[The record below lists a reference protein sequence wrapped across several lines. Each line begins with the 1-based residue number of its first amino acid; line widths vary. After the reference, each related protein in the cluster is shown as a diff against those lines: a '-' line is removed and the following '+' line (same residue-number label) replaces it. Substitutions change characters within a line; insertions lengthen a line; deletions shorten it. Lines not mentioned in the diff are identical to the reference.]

1 MENKIKVLPS
11 WVRFTDFCPLKLAKY
26 SRRPL
31 NDRREYFAVL
41 FQNKDNPAVRRAIT
55 VALAKAKTEQAER
68 QAFKQALK
76 AAPSHIREQFPENA
90 YQRPKMRLKFARMMK
105 RYNNSSSHAAYG
117 WGEMVNDKPARTPGI
132 TATLVVHQAKS
143 ACRRA

>member
-1 MENKIKVLPS
+1 MENKIKALPS

-41 FQNKDNPAVRRAIT
+41 FQNKDNPAVQRAIN

-105 RYNNSSSHAAYG
+105 RYNDSSFHSAYG
-117 WGEMVNDKPARTPGI
+117 WSEMVNDRCTRTPGI
-132 TATLVVHQAKS
+132 TATLVVHQAKA

>member
-1 MENKIKVLPS
+1 MIDKIKALPS

-41 FQNKDNPAVRRAIT
+41 FQNKDNPAVQRAIN

-68 QAFKQALK
+68 QAFK
-76 AAPSHIREQFPENA
+76 AAFKSAPAYIREQFPENA
-90 YQRPKMRLKFARMMK
+90 YQKPKMRLKFARMMK
-105 RYNNSSSHAAYG
+105 CYNDSLSYASYG
-117 WGEMVNDKPARTPGI
+117 WGEMVNDRRARTPGI
-132 TATLVVHQAKS
+132 TATLVVHQAKA
-143 ACRRA
+143 ACRRV